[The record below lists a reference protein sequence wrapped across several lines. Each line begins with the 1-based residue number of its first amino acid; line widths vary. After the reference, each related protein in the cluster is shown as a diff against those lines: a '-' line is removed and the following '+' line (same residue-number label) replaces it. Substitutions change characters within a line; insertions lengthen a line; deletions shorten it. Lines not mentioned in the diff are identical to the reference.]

1 MRLLFILLTF
11 IMVVAVA
18 TSSKSSSEDNYQ
30 ERFIS
35 TIKACLKAHNS
46 VSETSIPESLVIA
59 QGAIESNWG
68 RSRFA
73 TEGNALFGVRTY
85 DLSVPHMKPLNNLHA
100 NFGVK
105 IYESSCDS
113 VSDYL
118 ILLETSHHYEG
129 FRQTLTYENYTM
141 KDLVYSLEVY
151 SENSEYPV
159 ILLSI
164 TRKF

>member
-1 MRLLFILLTF
+1 MKLLFILLTF

-73 TEGNALFGVRTY
+73 TEGNALFGIRTY

-105 IYESSCDS
+105 IYESDCDS

-129 FRQTLTYENYTM
+129 LRQTLTYENHTM
-141 KDLVYSLEVY
+141 KDIVYSLKVY
-151 SENSEYPV
+151 SENSEYPQL
-159 ILLSI
+159 LLSL

>member
-1 MRLLFILLTF
+1 MKVLVFIVIF
-11 IMVVAVA
+11 F
-18 TSSKSSSEDNYQ
+18 SSFNVFAEDYQ
-30 ERFIS
+30 ERFVN
-35 TIKACLKAHNS
+35 TIKSCLKAHNS
-46 VSETSIPESLVIA
+46 VSETFIPESLVIA
-59 QGAIESNWG
+59 QGVIESNWG

-105 IYESSCDS
+105 IYESDCDS
-113 VSDYL
+113 VSDYI

-129 FRQTLTYENYTM
+129 LRQTLTYENHTM
-141 KDLVYSLEVY
+141 KDIVYSLKVY
-151 SENSEYPV
+151 SENSEYPQL
-159 ILLSI
+159 LLSL

>member
-1 MRLLFILLTF
+1 MKLLVFIVIF
-11 IMVVAVA
+11 F
-18 TSSKSSSEDNYQ
+18 SSFNVFAEDYQ

-35 TIKACLKAHNS
+35 TIKGCLKAHNS

-59 QGAIESNWG
+59 QGIIESNWG

-73 TEGNALFGVRTY
+73 TEGHALFGIRTY
-85 DLSVPHMKPLNNLHA
+85 DLSVPHLKPLNNLHA

-105 IYESSCDS
+105 IYESDCAS

-118 ILLETSHHYEG
+118 VLLETSHHYEG
-129 FRQTLTYENYTM
+129 LRQTLTYENHTM
-141 KDLVYSLEVY
+141 KDIVYSLKVY
-151 SENSEYPV
+151 SENSEYPQL
-159 ILLSI
+159 LLSL

>member
-1 MRLLFILLTF
+1 MKVLVFIVIF
-11 IMVVAVA
+11 F
-18 TSSKSSSEDNYQ
+18 SSFNVFAEDYQ
-30 ERFIS
+30 ERFVN

-46 VSETSIPESLVIA
+46 VSETFIPESLVIA
-59 QGAIESNWG
+59 QGVIESNWG

-73 TEGNALFGVRTY
+73 TEGNALFGIRTY
-85 DLSVPHMKPLNNLHA
+85 NLDIPHMKPLNNLHA

-105 IYESSCDS
+105 IYESDCDS

-129 FRQTLTYENYTM
+129 LRQTLTYENHTM
-141 KDLVYSLEVY
+141 KDIVYSLKVY
-151 SENSEYPV
+151 SENSEYPQL
-159 ILLSI
+159 LLSL